1 MIDTKLLAD
10 ILPKEFDAIIVL
22 HTWEY
27 GKPPIKVKRF
37 IKQNEAVKNKIVVLT
52 TSGEGSFKMDGVD
65 ALTGESNLKDAE
77 EYSDKIIR
85 KVEAL
90 LAKNPKLKI

>member
-1 MIDTKLLAD
+1 
-10 ILPKEFDAIIVL
+10 
-22 HTWEY
+22 
-27 GKPPIKVKRF
+27 
-37 IKQNEAVKNKIVVLT
+37 
-52 TSGEGSFKMDGVD
+52 MDGVD